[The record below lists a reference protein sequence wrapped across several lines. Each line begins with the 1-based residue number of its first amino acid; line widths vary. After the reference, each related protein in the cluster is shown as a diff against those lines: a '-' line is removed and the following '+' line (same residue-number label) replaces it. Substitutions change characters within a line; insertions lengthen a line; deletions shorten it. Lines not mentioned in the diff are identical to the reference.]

1 MERTDLDQWRARE
14 VARLLA
20 LVETQ
25 RRYYQEIVA
34 SIPVGLMVLSS
45 DLSILLAN
53 GAARG
58 IFGLQPGDSPHRRM
72 DTIFPTSLLD
82 RIEEVLK
89 TGVADIGVIIETRRD
104 KRRLRVSI
112 LAIRDWDAEAAQE
125 ALLSIED
132 LTSIEAVTA
141 VEVPAAP
148 IAAEPVITAPVIESP
163 VFSAPVVEPPVVEPP
178 VIEPPVIEAPVI
190 EAAVIE
196 APVIDPPVVEA
207 PVIEAPVIEPSP
219 APAATAIEVPSVP
232 PPAVTAS
239 EFVDNLDAVMWA
251 VELPTMNFV
260 FASPQ
265 AGKLL
270 GFAPEHWTSHPS
282 FWLDR
287 IHDSDRDWV
296 AQSYERAIESGAAH
310 SCEFQ
315 AITAGRGALW
325 LREYSRILPAAE
337 GQPRYMIGVAVDV
350 TERRMLEDQLVQAER
365 VEAVSRLAS
374 RMAHDLNNTLMIL
387 TGYSEELLTALPAGS
402 TMRSD
407 VQEILTATERVGGL
421 TSQLL
426 SFARRQ
432 GQAAAEM
439 ELESALGKISLRL
452 GALLGTHV
460 GLDLHLGSEPNYVRA
475 DASQLEHVLT
485 AIVERA
491 RQGMHAGEK
500 ITLQTSRL
508 EVTEDLRRPNA
519 PLQPGAY
526 AVISIIAPA
535 QPLDGEAKAALFE
548 CSLPGKEPWDDVAA
562 TLSRAY
568 GIVRQWGGD
577 ISVSNASHG
586 ASVFRIFLPRVEAPA
601 DVPAEPVV
609 AAAEP
614 PLPAPE
620 PPAPLATILVVEDE
634 AGIRALVRKIL
645 RRQGYQV
652 LEAAN
657 GQEALALCRDSQRVE
672 LLITDVL
679 MPHMGGRELV
689 ERLQTQGHEM
699 KVLYVSGYT
708 DDTSVYSGQLPAGTA
723 FLQKPF
729 TLGSLLDKVKEVLA
743 N

>member
-45 DLSILLAN
+45 DLNILLAN
-53 GAARG
+53 GAARK
-58 IFGLQPGDSPHRRM
+58 IFGLQAGDSSHRRM
-72 DTIFPTSLLD
+72 DTILPTALLD
-82 RIEEVLK
+82 RIEEVLR
-89 TGVADIGVIIETRRD
+89 TGVSEVGVRVETNRD
-104 KRRLRVSI
+104 KRLRVGI
-112 LAIRDWDAEAAQE
+112 LAIRNWDEEAAQE

-132 LTSIEAVTA
+132 LTSLEA
-141 VEVPAAP
+141 
-148 IAAEPVITAPVIESP
+148 
-163 VFSAPVVEPPVVEPP
+163 
-178 VIEPPVIEAPVI
+178 
-190 EAAVIE
+190 
-196 APVIDPPVVEA
+196 
-207 PVIEAPVIEPSP
+207 
-219 APAATAIEVPSVP
+219 APAAEIPVAEVPSAP
-232 PPAVTAS
+232 RPAVAPS
-239 EFVDNLDAVMWA
+239 EFIDNLDAIMWA
-251 VELPTMNFV
+251 VELPSMNFV

-265 AGKLL
+265 AAKLL

-287 IHDSDRDWV
+287 VHNSDRDWV
-296 AQSYERAIESGAAH
+296 AQSYQRAIESGTPH

-315 AITAGRGALW
+315 AITSAGGYVW
-325 LREYSRILPAAE
+325 LREYSRLLPAAE

-407 VQEILTATERVGGL
+407 VQEILTATERMGGL

-432 GQAAAEM
+432 GPAVGEL
-439 ELESALGKISLRL
+439 ELESALGKISPLL
-452 GALLGTHV
+452 NALLGTHV
-460 GLDLHLGSEPNYVRA
+460 GLDMRLSGEPNRIHA
-475 DASQLEHVLT
+475 DAPQLEQVVT
-485 AIVERA
+485 ALVERA
-491 RQGMHAGEK
+491 RQGMHAGQR
-500 ITLQTSRL
+500 ITLETSHV
-508 EVTEDLRRPNA
+508 EITEDLRRPNT
-519 PLQPGAY
+519 PLQPGSY
-526 AVISIIAPA
+526 AVVSIIAPS
-535 QPLDGEAKAALFE
+535 QLLDAEAKAAMFE
-548 CSLPGKEPWDDVAA
+548 CSLPGKEPWDDLAA

-568 GIVRQWGGD
+568 GTVRQWCGD
-577 ISVSNASHG
+577 ISVSNGPHA
-586 ASVFRIFLPRVEAPA
+586 ATVFRIFLPRMESQIA
-601 DVPAEPVV
+601 

-614 PLPAPE
+614 VTAAVEPPPPAPE

-645 RRQGYQV
+645 RRQGYEV

-657 GQEALALCRDSQRVE
+657 GEDALALCREHGPRVE

-679 MPHMGGRELV
+679 MPQMGGRELV
-689 ERLQTQGHEM
+689 ERLQTQGHAM

-708 DDTSVYSGQLPAGTA
+708 DDTTIYSGDLPAGTA

-743 N
+743 K

>member
-1 MERTDLDQWRARE
+1 MERTDLDQWRPRE

-53 GAARG
+53 EAARK
-58 IFGLQPGDSPHRRM
+58 IFGLHPGDFPHHRM
-72 DTIFPTSLLD
+72 DTLLPTSLLD

-89 TGVADIGVIIETRRD
+89 TGVADIGVRIETARD
-104 KRRLRVSI
+104 KRHLRIGI
-112 LAIRDWDAEAAQE
+112 LAIRHWDEDAAQE
-125 ALLSIED
+125 ALLTIED
-132 LTSIEAVTA
+132 LTSIEVLTVAETA
-141 VEVPAAP
+141 PGPVVQPQVVE
-148 IAAEPVITAPVIESP
+148 EPVIET
-163 VFSAPVVEPPVVEPP
+163 
-178 VIEPPVIEAPVI
+178 
-190 EAAVIE
+190 
-196 APVIDPPVVEA
+196 
-207 PVIEAPVIEPSP
+207 
-219 APAATAIEVPSVP
+219 PAAP
-232 PPAVTAS
+232 PPAVSAS
-239 EFVDNLDAVMWA
+239 EFIDNLDAVVWA
-251 VELPTMNFV
+251 AELPSMNFV

-265 AGKLL
+265 AGTLL

-287 IHDSDRDWV
+287 VHNADRDWV
-296 AQSYERAIESGAAH
+296 AQSYQRAIESGAAH

-315 AITAGRGALW
+315 ANTRGGGSLW
-325 LREYSRILPAAE
+325 LREYSRLLPAAE
-337 GQPRYMIGVAVDV
+337 GHPRYLIGVAVDV

-365 VEAVSRLAS
+365 VDAVSRLAS
-374 RMAHDLNNTLMIL
+374 RMAHDLNNALMIL

-407 VQEILTATERVGGL
+407 VQEILAATERVGGL
-421 TSQLL
+421 TGQLL

-432 GQAAAEM
+432 GQAAGEM
-439 ELESALGKISLRL
+439 DLESALAKISRRL
-452 GALLGTHV
+452 DALLGTHV
-460 GLDLHLGSEPNYVRA
+460 GLDLHLSAEPNRVRA
-475 DASQLEHVLT
+475 EASQLEHVLT

-491 RQGMHAGEK
+491 RQGMHAGQK
-500 ITLQTSRL
+500 IALQTSRL
-508 EVTEDLRRPNA
+508 EITEDLRRPNA
-519 PLQPGAY
+519 PLQPAAY

-535 QPLDGEAKAALFE
+535 QPLDAEAKAALFE

-568 GIVRQWGGD
+568 GVVRQWGGD
-577 ISVSNASHG
+577 ISVSNAPHT
-586 ASVFRIFLPRVEAPA
+586 AAVFRIFLPRVEPPA
-601 DVPAEPVV
+601 GVAAEPVV
-609 AAAEP
+609 ATEP
-614 PLPAPE
+614 PPPAPE

-657 GQEALALCRDSQRVE
+657 GQDALALCRDQGQRVE

-679 MPHMGGRELV
+679 MPQMGGRELV
-689 ERLQTQGHEM
+689 ERLETQGHDM

-708 DDTSVYSGQLPAGTA
+708 DDTAIYSGELPPGTA

-743 N
+743 K

>member
-1 MERTDLDQWRARE
+1 MERTDLDQWRSRE

-53 GAARG
+53 GAARK
-58 IFGLQPGDSPHRRM
+58 IFGLHTGESPHRRL
-72 DTIFPTSLLD
+72 DTILPTSLLD
-82 RIEEVLK
+82 RIEDVLR
-89 TGVADIGVIIETRRD
+89 TGVPEIGVMIETSRD
-104 KRRLRVSI
+104 KRRLRVGI
-112 LAIRDWDAEAAQE
+112 LVIRDWDEEAAQE
-125 ALLSIED
+125 ALLTIED
-132 LTSIEAVTA
+132 LTSIEIRSA
-141 VEVPAAP
+141 VEVPSTP
-148 IAAEPVITAPVIESP
+148 
-163 VFSAPVVEPPVVEPP
+163 APVV
-178 VIEPPVIEAPVI
+178 
-190 EAAVIE
+190 
-196 APVIDPPVVEA
+196 D
-207 PVIEAPVIEPSP
+207 APVIEPSVIEP
-219 APAATAIEVPSVP
+219 PVEAPASPR
-232 PPAVTAS
+232 PAVSAS
-239 EFVDNLDAVMWA
+239 DFIDNLDAIIWA
-251 VELPTMNFV
+251 VELPSMNFV
-260 FASPQ
+260 FASPH

-287 IHDSDRDWV
+287 VHNADREWV
-296 AQSYERAIESGAAH
+296 AESYQRAIESGAAH

-315 AITAGRGALW
+315 ANTRGGGALW
-325 LREYSRILPAAE
+325 LREYSRLLPAAE
-337 GQPRYMIGVAVDV
+337 GRARYLIGVAVDV

-374 RMAHDLNNTLMIL
+374 RMSHDLNNTLMIL
-387 TGYSEELLTALPAGS
+387 TGYGEELLTALPAGS
-402 TMRSD
+402 AMRSD
-407 VQEILTATERVGGL
+407 VQEILAATDRVGGL

-432 GQAAAEM
+432 GQPAAEM
-439 ELESALGKISLRL
+439 DLESALGKISLRL
-452 GALLGTHV
+452 DAQLGTHV
-460 GLDLHLGSEPNYVRA
+460 GLDLHLSPEPNRVRA
-475 DASQLEHVLT
+475 DASRLEHVLT

-491 RQGMHAGEK
+491 RQGMHAGQK

-508 EVTEDLRRPNA
+508 EITEDLRRPNA

-526 AVISIIAPA
+526 AVISIVAPA
-535 QPLDGEAKAALFE
+535 QPLDSEAKAALFE
-548 CSLPGKEPWDDVAA
+548 CSLPGKEPWDEVAA

-568 GIVRQWGGD
+568 GVVRQWGGD
-577 ISVSNASHG
+577 ISVSNAPHS
-586 ASVFRIFLPRVEAPA
+586 ATLFRIFLPRLEAPA
-601 DVPAEPVV
+601 GVAAEPVV

-614 PLPAPE
+614 PPPAPE

-657 GQEALALCRDSQRVE
+657 GQDALALCRDNSQRVE

-689 ERLQTQGHEM
+689 ERLQTQGHDM

-708 DDTSVYSGQLPAGTA
+708 DDTTIYSGELPAGTA

-743 N
+743 K

>member
-1 MERTDLDQWRARE
+1 MERTDLDQWRSRE

-53 GAARG
+53 GAARK
-58 IFGLQPGDSPHRRM
+58 IFGLHTGESPHRRL

-82 RIEEVLK
+82 RIEDVLR
-89 TGVADIGVIIETRRD
+89 TGVPEIGVMIETSRD
-104 KRRLRVSI
+104 KRRLRVGI
-112 LAIRDWDAEAAQE
+112 LAIRDWDEEAAQE

-132 LTSIEAVTA
+132 LTSIEVTA
-141 VEVPAAP
+141 SVELVPAP
-148 IAAEPVITAPVIESP
+148 GPMVHDTVG
-163 VFSAPVVEPPVVEPP
+163 
-178 VIEPPVIEAPVI
+178 EAPTQ
-190 EAAVIE
+190 A
-196 APVIDPPVVEA
+196 
-207 PVIEAPVIEPSP
+207 P
-219 APAATAIEVPSVP
+219 APP

-239 EFVDNLDAVMWA
+239 EFIDNLDAVIWA
-251 VELPTMNFV
+251 VELPAMNFV

-287 IHDSDRDWV
+287 IHNADRDWV
-296 AQSYERAIESGAAH
+296 AESYQRAIESGAAH

-315 AITAGRGALW
+315 AITAGGGALW
-325 LREYSRILPAAE
+325 LREYSRLLPAAE
-337 GQPRYMIGVAVDV
+337 GQPRYLIGVAVDV

-374 RMAHDLNNTLMIL
+374 RMSHDLNNTLMIL
-387 TGYSEELLTALPAGS
+387 TGYGEELLTALPAGS

-407 VQEILTATERVGGL
+407 VQEILAATERVGGL

-432 GQAAAEM
+432 GQPVEEM
-439 ELESALGKISLRL
+439 DLESVLGKISLRL
-452 GALLGTHV
+452 DAQLGTHV
-460 GLDLHLGSEPNYVRA
+460 GLDLHLSPEPNRVRA
-475 DASQLEHVLT
+475 DASRLEHVLT

-491 RQGMHAGEK
+491 RQGMHAGQR
-500 ITLQTSRL
+500 ITLQTSRM

-526 AVISIIAPA
+526 AVISIVAPG

-548 CSLPGKEPWDDVAA
+548 CSLPGKEPWDEVAA

-577 ISVSNASHG
+577 ISVENAPHS
-586 ASVFRIFLPRVEAPA
+586 ASLFRIFLPRLEVPA
-601 DVPAEPVV
+601 GVVAAEPVA

-614 PLPAPE
+614 LPPAPE

-657 GQEALALCRDSQRVE
+657 GQDALALCRDNSQGVE

-679 MPHMGGRELV
+679 MPQMGGRELV
-689 ERLQTQGHEM
+689 ERLQTQGHDM

-708 DDTSVYSGQLPAGTA
+708 DDTTIYSGELPAGTA

-743 N
+743 E

>member
-1 MERTDLDQWRARE
+1 MERTDLDQWRSRE

-45 DLSILLAN
+45 DLGILLAN
-53 GAARG
+53 AAARK
-58 IFGLQPGDSPHRRM
+58 IFGFHVGDSPHRRM
-72 DTIFPTSLLD
+72 DTILPSSLLD

-89 TGVADIGVIIETRRD
+89 TGVAAIGVPIETARD
-104 KRRLRVSI
+104 KRRLRVGI
-112 LAIRDWDAEAAQE
+112 LAIRNWDEEAAQE
-125 ALLSIED
+125 ALLTIED
-132 LTSIEAVTA
+132 LTSIDVPTPADAAPAPVVQENPAPDPAVQPPSAPGPAVSAAEFIDNLDAIIWA
-141 VEVPAAP
+141 VEVP
-148 IAAEPVITAPVIESP
+148 S
-163 VFSAPVVEPPVVEPP
+163 
-178 VIEPPVIEAPVI
+178 
-190 EAAVIE
+190 
-196 APVIDPPVVEA
+196 
-207 PVIEAPVIEPSP
+207 
-219 APAATAIEVPSVP
+219 
-232 PPAVTAS
+232 
-239 EFVDNLDAVMWA
+239 
-251 VELPTMNFV
+251 MNFV
-260 FASPQ
+260 FASPA

-270 GFAPEHWTSHPS
+270 GFGPEHWTSHPS

-287 IHDSDRDWV
+287 VHHADREWV
-296 AQSYERAIESGAAH
+296 AESYQRAIQSGAPHA
-310 SCEFQ
+310 SEFQ
-315 AITAGRGALW
+315 AITAGGGTLW
-325 LREYSRILPAAE
+325 LREYSRLLPAVE

-374 RMAHDLNNTLMIL
+374 RMAHDLNNALMIL

-407 VQEILTATERVGGL
+407 VQEILSATERVGGL

-432 GQAAAEM
+432 GQASAEI
-439 ELESALGKISLRL
+439 ELEPALGKISLRL
-452 GALLGTHV
+452 DALLGTHV
-460 GLDLHLGSEPNYVRA
+460 GLDLRLSDEPNRVRA

-491 RQGMHAGEK
+491 RRGMHAGES
-500 ITLQTSRL
+500 IALQTSRL
-508 EVTEDLRRPNA
+508 EISEDLRRPNA

-535 QPLDGEAKAALFE
+535 QPLDPEAKAALFE
-548 CSLPGKEPWDDVAA
+548 CSLPGKEPWDDAAA

-568 GIVRQWGGD
+568 GAIRQWGGD
-577 ISVSNASHG
+577 ISVSAARG
-586 ASVFRIFLPRVEAPA
+586 ASQFRIFLPRLDAEAG
-601 DVPAEPVV
+601 
-609 AAAEP
+609 AAAGPLVETASEP
-614 PLPAPE
+614 PPAAPE

-657 GQEALALCRDSQRVE
+657 GQDALALCREHGQRVD

-679 MPHMGGRELV
+679 MPQMGGRELV
-689 ERLQTQGHEM
+689 ERLQTQGHDM
-699 KVLYVSGYT
+699 KVLYVSGFT
-708 DDTSVYSGQLPAGTA
+708 DDANIYSGELPVGTA

-743 N
+743 L

>member
-34 SIPVGLMVLSS
+34 SVPVGLMVLSA
-45 DLSILLAN
+45 DLNILLAN
-53 GAARG
+53 GAARK
-58 IFGLQPGDSPHRRM
+58 IFGLQAGDSSHRRM
-72 DTIFPTSLLD
+72 DTILPTLLLD
-82 RIEEVLK
+82 RIEEVLR
-89 TGVADIGVIIETRRD
+89 TGVSEIGLRIETNRD
-104 KRRLRVSI
+104 KRLRVGI
-112 LAIRDWDAEAAQE
+112 LAIRNWDEEAAPE

-132 LTSIEAVTA
+132 LTFM
-141 VEVPAAP
+141 EVAA
-148 IAAEPVITAPVIESP
+148 APVI
-163 VFSAPVVEPPVVEPP
+163 AVET
-178 VIEPPVIEAPVI
+178 PVIEAP
-190 EAAVIE
+190 APAVLAPE
-196 APVIDPPVVEA
+196 APLA
-207 PVIEAPVIEPSP
+207 
-219 APAATAIEVPSVP
+219 P
-232 PPAVTAS
+232 PPAVAAS
-239 EFVDNLDAVMWA
+239 EFIDNLDAIIWA
-251 VELPTMNFV
+251 VELPSMNFV

-265 AGKLL
+265 AAKLL

-287 IHDSDRDWV
+287 VHNSDRDWV
-296 AQSYERAIESGAAH
+296 AQSYQRAIESGVPN
-310 SCEFQ
+310 SSEFQ
-315 AITAGRGALW
+315 AITAGGGSVW
-325 LREYSRILPAAE
+325 LREYSRLLPAAE

-387 TGYSEELLTALPAGS
+387 TGYSEELLTVLPAGS
-402 TMRSD
+402 NMRSD
-407 VQEILTATERVGGL
+407 VQEILTATERMGGL

-426 SFARRQ
+426 SFVRRQ
-432 GQAAAEM
+432 GPPAAEM
-439 ELESALGKISLRL
+439 ELESALGKIRVRL
-452 GALLGTHV
+452 NALLGTHV
-460 GLDLHLGSEPNYVRA
+460 GLDLHPSAEPNRILA
-475 DASQLEHVLT
+475 DPQQLEHVLT

-491 RQGMHAGEK
+491 RQGMHAGER
-500 ITLQTSRL
+500 ITLETSRL
-508 EVTEDLRRPNA
+508 DIREDLRRPGA
-519 PLQPGAY
+519 PLQPGTY

-577 ISVSNASHG
+577 ISVSNGPHS
-586 ASVFRIFLPRVEAPA
+586 ASVFRIFLPRLEAPA
-601 DVPAEPVV
+601 GVAAEPV
-609 AAAEP
+609 AAVEP
-614 PLPAPE
+614 PPPAPE

-645 RRQGYQV
+645 RRQGYEV

-657 GQEALALCRDSQRVE
+657 GQDALALCREHGPRVE

-679 MPHMGGRELV
+679 MPQMGGRELV
-689 ERLQTQGHEM
+689 ERLQTQGHDM

-708 DDTSVYSGQLPAGTA
+708 DDSTIYSGDLPAGTA

-743 N
+743 K

>member
-34 SIPVGLMVLSS
+34 SIPVGLMVLSA

-53 GAARG
+53 RAARK
-58 IFGLQPGDSPHRRM
+58 IFGLQTGDSPHRRM
-72 DTIFPTSLLD
+72 DTILPTSLLD

-89 TGVADIGVIIETRRD
+89 TGVAATGVGVETTRD
-104 KRRLRVSI
+104 KRRLRVGI
-112 LAIRDWDAEAAQE
+112 LAIRNWDEEAAQE
-125 ALLSIED
+125 ALLTIED
-132 LTSIEAVTA
+132 LTS
-141 VEVPAAP
+141 VEVPTWLEAVPQAALP
-148 IAAEPVITAPVIESP
+148 AL
-163 VFSAPVVEPPVVEPP
+163 VVESTL
-178 VIEPPVIEAPVI
+178 IEPATPPTPTIEAPS
-190 EAAVIE
+190 
-196 APVIDPPVVEA
+196 APR
-207 PVIEAPVIEPSP
+207 
-219 APAATAIEVPSVP
+219 
-232 PPAVTAS
+232 PAVSAS
-239 EFVDNLDAVMWA
+239 EFVDNLDAIIWA
-251 VELPTMNFV
+251 AELPSMNFV

-265 AGKLL
+265 AEKLL

-287 IHDSDRDWV
+287 VNNADRDWV
-296 AQSYERAIESGAAH
+296 ARSYQRAIESGAPH

-315 AITAGRGALW
+315 AITAGGGSLW
-325 LREYSRILPAAE
+325 LREYSRLLPAAE

-374 RMAHDLNNTLMIL
+374 RMAHDLNNALMIL

-402 TMRSD
+402 TMRAD

-432 GQAAAEM
+432 GQPAAEI
-439 ELESALGKISLRL
+439 ELESALRKISLRL
-452 GALLGTHV
+452 DALLGTHV
-460 GLDLHLGSEPNYVRA
+460 GLDLRLSTEPNRVRA
-475 DASQLEHVLT
+475 DATQLEHVLT

-491 RQGMHAGEK
+491 RQGMHAGERM
-500 ITLQTSRL
+500 TLQTSRL
-508 EVTEDLRRPNA
+508 EITEDLRRPNA
-519 PLQPGAY
+519 PLQPGSY
-526 AVISIIAPA
+526 AVISIIAPS

-548 CSLPGKEPWDDVAA
+548 CSLPGKEPWDEVAA

-577 ISVSNASHG
+577 ISVSNGHAASE
-586 ASVFRIFLPRVEAPA
+586 FRIFLPRVDAPA
-601 DVPAEPVV
+601 DVAAGPTAAVAEPQ
-609 AAAEP
+609 A
-614 PLPAPE
+614 PAPE
-620 PPAPLATILVVEDE
+620 PAAPLATILVVEDE

-657 GQEALALCRDSQRVE
+657 GQDALALLRDHAQRVE

-679 MPHMGGRELV
+679 MPQMGGRELV
-689 ERLQTQGHEM
+689 ERLQTQGHDM

-708 DDTSVYSGQLPAGTA
+708 DDTTIYSGDVPAGHRIPSKA
-723 FLQKPF
+723 FYSGIPARQ
-729 TLGSLLDKVKEVLA
+729 SKEVLA
-743 N
+743 K